1 MDEAEIIRKRIQVYG
16 QVQGVGFRYLARQAA
31 GYLDLT
37 GWIRNE
43 YDGSVLMEL
52 QGRKSDVDR
61 LLPTVQ
67 DGRWIRISHV
77 DEEILEVKPDER
89 SFQVLF

>member
-1 MDEAEIIRKRIQVYG
+1 METQIIRKRIQVFG
-16 QVQGVGFRYLARQAA
+16 LVQGVGFRYLARQAA
-31 GYLDLT
+31 SYLNLT

-52 QGRKSDVDR
+52 QGKRSDVER

-67 DGRWIRISHV
+67 DGRWIRI
-77 DEEILEVKPDER
+77 DRIQEEVLDVNETER
-89 SFQVLF
+89 SFRVLF

>member
-1 MDEAEIIRKRIQVYG
+1 MIRKKIQVYG
-16 QVQGVGFRYLARQAA
+16 LVQGVGFRYLARQAA
-31 GYLDLT
+31 GYLGLT

-52 QGRKSDVDR
+52 QGKQENVDR

-67 DGRWIRISHV
+67 DGRWIRIDRIH
-77 DEEILEVKPDER
+77 EEVMAVNETER